1 MTNKK
6 LISKILYIVGLFH
19 GFVVAST
26 PTVYTINKNQTISNY
41 GSSKNDSNFKP
52 KYYNQNYY
60 NFKQNTEQSAKSGE
74 TSLEKNRK
82 ISKETILTQ
91 KINQNAD
98 SLRNLTGEVE
108 ILAHK
113 ISKIKEELDK
123 NNKILLE
130 YAEKLTKI
138 QSEFDQKIL
147 AINELISKS
156 QESKNAKKSSKKS
169 NESPKTG
176 KETIEIVKNLI
187 KKNRLSESV
196 KILNNFIKNNKKS
209 NYLAQA
215 MFYRGYV
222 FFLQK
227 KFQDASADF
236 VESYSLNAKS
246 AVTPYALRHLALSL
260 KAMNRKNEADV
271 IEKKLRLDFP
281 NFKNQNLKL

>member
-19 GFVVAST
+19 SFASAST

-60 NFKQNTEQSAKSGE
+60 NFKQNTEQSAKSSE

-113 ISKIKEELDK
+113 ISKIKEEK
-123 NNKILLE
+123 C
-130 YAEKLTKI
+130 
-138 QSEFDQKIL
+138 S
-147 AINELISKS
+147 
-156 QESKNAKKSSKKS
+156 
-169 NESPKTG
+169 
-176 KETIEIVKNLI
+176 
-187 KKNRLSESV
+187 
-196 KILNNFIKNNKKS
+196 
-209 NYLAQA
+209 
-215 MFYRGYV
+215 
-222 FFLQK
+222 
-227 KFQDASADF
+227 
-236 VESYSLNAKS
+236 
-246 AVTPYALRHLALSL
+246 
-260 KAMNRKNEADV
+260 
-271 IEKKLRLDFP
+271 
-281 NFKNQNLKL
+281 